1 MLIFDSIASQAR
13 QANVIQLLALILAIL
28 TFVTYSRWEVAGHLF
43 NNSWFTVTHV
53 RLFSLTLIALA
64 YGASCAGSEK
74 IKKQTTAAVVL
85 IFALVTLPF
94 ELVSYVATLPSTS
107 LSTTIFIPFMTAIAF
122 YGLGLAVGSMLLIR
136 RSGSLMP
143 LAITGV
149 IVGMLVIDVR
159 LKSNFLNPFRGT
171 TSPSWEHSVIIGI
184 MAAITLLFL
193 LWPQN
198 GQRNRGSQPSQNIFE
213 RASHAEPEINHDQ

>member
-1 MLIFDSIASQAR
+1 MHMFDSIASQVR
-13 QANVIQLLALILAIL
+13 QANVIQLLALILATL

-43 NNSWFTVTHV
+43 NNSWFTVTQV

-64 YGASCAGSEK
+64 YGGSCAGSQK
-74 IKKQTTAAVVL
+74 TKKQTTAALVL

-94 ELVSYVATLPSTS
+94 ELVSYFPTLPSTS
-107 LSTTIFIPFMTAIAF
+107 LLTTIFIPLLTGIAF
-122 YGLGLAVGSMLLIR
+122 YGLGLAVGTMLLII

-143 LAITGV
+143 LAIIGV

-159 LKSNFLNPFRGT
+159 LKTNFLNPFKGT
-171 TSPSWEHSVIIGI
+171 TSPTWEHSVIIGI

-193 LWPQN
+193 VWPQKR
-198 GQRNRGSQPSQNIFE
+198 QHNRDSRHSQNIFE
-213 RASHAEPEINHDQ
+213 RVSR